1 MDMKR
6 CYKFLNW
13 LSEAVFEEDFE
24 KNPGAY
30 IEVIC
35 RYLVK
40 LGYLKL
46 EDDKYK
52 PIE

>member
-1 MDMKR
+1 MDTKL
-6 CYKFLNW
+6 CKKFLNW
-13 LSEAVFEEDFE
+13 LAKAVFEENFE
-24 KNPGAY
+24 EDPGAY

-40 LGYLKL
+40 FGYLKL
-46 EDDKYK
+46 EDGKYK